1 MNRDGRD
8 VIARHDKQWMH
19 MPVLRFVELKTGY
32 ADNGPAWIAHVT
44 MSRSGQTVYF
54 NGRALKRNGG
64 GGIEGNYRDRESGDE
79 YWISGVK
86 RKGSNRHWAGSGK
99 VMIEETAVP
108 EYLALTRADS
118 LNAARFVL
126 IAPLPQTDI
135 DRLHKWENTSYR
147 TLTDA

>member
-1 MNRDGRD
+1 
-8 VIARHDKQWMH
+8 
-19 MPVLRFVELKTGY
+19 MPLLRYVELKTGY

-64 GGIEGNYRDRESGDE
+64 HGIVGNYCDLESRSE

-99 VMIEETAVP
+99 VMIEETAIP

-118 LNAARFVL
+118 LDAARFVVV
-126 IAPLPQTDI
+126 APLPQTDVG
-135 DRLHKWENTSYR
+135 RLHKVENTSYR
-147 TLTDA
+147 TQTDA